1 MKPSVV
7 YIVSDTDKSLEF
19 EWTASLLASTHPIQ
33 FVLIGKENTQLY
45 HYLNAASIPV
55 IEVPDRLY
63 PSFLGKLFKLYSL
76 LRTLKPNV
84 VHCHLWRAMI
94 LGLPAAYMAGIKK
107 RVFTR
112 HHAMIHYY
120 EHPKGRKWDRLCNW
134 LATDIIAI
142 SQNVKQIIVELD
154 KSPARKITVI
164 NHGFMLDYFNPVGTE
179 RLQAI
184 QKKYKLSNKK
194 PVIGAISRY
203 LELKGI
209 QFIIPAFQELL
220 KQFPDA
226 HLILANARGEYQQQV
241 QLMLKELPPT
251 SYTEIP
257 FESDLAA
264 LYQLF
269 DVFVHV
275 PLDGQREA
283 FGQTYVEALA
293 FGIPSVFTLSGVA
306 PEFIKHEENALVVP
320 FSDSQSIYQSVLR
333 ILQDN
338 NLRMKLIERGK
349 ASAKEFPID
358 KMVNQLN
365 QLYEN

>member
-1 MKPSVV
+1 MKKTIV

-19 EWTASLLASTHPIQ
+19 EWTASLLVAMRPIL
-33 FVLIGKENTQLY
+33 FILIGKENTQLY
-45 HYLNAASIPV
+45 QYLKAVNVPV
-55 IEVPDRLY
+55 IDVPDRLY
-63 PSFLGKLFKLYSL
+63 PSFFGKLLKLYFL
-76 LRTLKPNV
+76 LRTTKPHA

-94 LGLPAAYMAGIKK
+94 LGLPAAYLARIKK

-112 HHAMIHYY
+112 HHAMIHYH
-120 EHPKGRKWDRLCNW
+120 EFPKGRKWDRLCNW

-142 SQNVKQIIVELD
+142 SQNVKQIVVDLD
-154 KSPARKITVI
+154 KGSAKKITI
-164 NHGFMLDYFNPVGTE
+164 IHHGFMLDYFNPVGEE
-179 RLQAI
+179 RLTAI
-184 QKKYKLSNKK
+184 QKKYQITGKK
-194 PVIGAISRY
+194 PVIGVISRY

-220 KQFPDA
+220 KQYHDA
-226 HLILANARGEYQQQV
+226 HLILANARGEFQQQV
-241 QLMLKELPPT
+241 QLMLKELPFT

-257 FESDLAA
+257 FEADLAA

-293 FGIPSVFTLSGVA
+293 FGVPSVFTLSGVA

-320 FSDSQSIYQSVLR
+320 FSDSASIYQAVLR

-349 ASAKEFPID
+349 TSAQEFPIE
-358 KMVNQLN
+358 KMVSQLN
-365 QLYEN
+365 QLYES